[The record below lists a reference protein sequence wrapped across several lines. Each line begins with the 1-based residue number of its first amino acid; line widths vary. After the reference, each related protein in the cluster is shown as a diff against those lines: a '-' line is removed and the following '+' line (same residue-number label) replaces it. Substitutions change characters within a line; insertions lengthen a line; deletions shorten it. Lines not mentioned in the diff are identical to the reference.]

1 MPERF
6 FLYVKNLLR
15 GDFGVSYS
23 LAANVPISELLK
35 KHMPISMIIGFVS
48 IIIGSLLGMSVGFFS
63 ALAKESFGDKLCSV
77 LTIIG
82 ISLPSYLFSIFFSY
96 TLGFRTGTLPMLFE
110 HSHLIL
116 SSILSVLSYALPV
129 SAVICRFTRDE
140 AVSVM
145 DSDYVLFAK
154 SQGISGMR
162 LLTGYILR
170 NSLMPVI
177 TIMMMLV
184 GLLSGSMVTEQIFS
198 ISGIGALLTQ
208 AITANDYNVVPA
220 LTFVFAF
227 IFIAVRLLLN
237 VLYGIID
244 PRIRVSGKGVIG
256 NA

>member
-1 MPERF
+1 M
-6 FLYVKNLLR
+6 
-15 GDFGVSYS
+15 
-23 LAANVPISELLK
+23 PISELLK

-177 TIMMMLV
+177 TIMMMMLV
-184 GLLSGSMVTEQIFS
+184 GLLSGSIVTEQIFS
-198 ISGIGALLTQ
+198 IPGIGALLTQ
-208 AITANDYNVVPA
+208 AITANDYNVVPV

-227 IFIAVRLLLN
+227 IFIAVRLLLD

-244 PRIRVSGKGVIG
+244 LRIRVSGKGVIG